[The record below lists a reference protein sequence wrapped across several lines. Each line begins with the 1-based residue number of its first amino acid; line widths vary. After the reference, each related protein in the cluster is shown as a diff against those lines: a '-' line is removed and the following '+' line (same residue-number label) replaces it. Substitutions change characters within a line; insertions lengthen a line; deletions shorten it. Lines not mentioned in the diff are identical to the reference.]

1 MKKLLLA
8 LVCVLGAMTST
19 AQTTDIREL
28 FKQMPDS
35 IFPYLTLNNRLDCI
49 DFKESNM
56 EARVANSFSGQTRM
70 EVLNEHF
77 ISMWMNNA
85 VTMQMRVLPTASPVD
100 DVKAVICMVT
110 TYGTKMKESTI
121 RFFSCKWNP
130 LPTDSYVTLN
140 ASRLIRQP
148 ENMTDSRYDE
158 LSRLLQP
165 YMVVAKLSEDT
176 DELMLTVSNDALDK
190 KEQTE
195 TDEVILQINLKWNGK
210 SFNKL

>member
-1 MKKLLLA
+1 MKKVLFTLLVSVFGIMA
-8 LVCVLGAMTST
+8 ST

-85 VTMQMRVLPTASPVD
+85 VTMQMRVLPTTSSVD

-110 TYGTKMKESTI
+110 TYGTTVKESTV
-121 RFFSCKWNP
+121 RFFSCKWRP
-130 LPTDSYVTLN
+130 LKTESYVSMN
-140 ASRLIRQP
+140 ANELMQQP
-148 ENMTDSRYDE
+148 NNMPDERFQE
-158 LSRLLQP
+158 LSRLLEP
-165 YMVVAKLSEDT
+165 YLIVAKLSEDE
-176 DELMLTVSNDALDK
+176 DELILTLSNDALD
-190 KEQTE
+190 EENRAE
-195 TDEVILQINLKWNGK
+195 TDEIIMQINLKWSGK
-210 SFNKL
+210 KFN

>member
-8 LVCVLGAMTST
+8 LVCMSGFLTST

-35 IFPYLTLNNRLDCI
+35 LFPYLTLNNRLDCI

-85 VTMQMRVLPTASPVD
+85 VTMQMRVLPTTSPVD

-110 TYGTKMKESTI
+110 TYGTTVKESTI
-121 RFFSCKWNP
+121 RFFSCKWKP
-130 LPTDSYVTLN
+130 LQTQSYVN
-140 ASRLIRQP
+140 IDASMLLMQP
-148 ENMTDSRYDE
+148 GYMPDE
-158 LSRLLQP
+158 RFEELCNKLQP
-165 YMVVAKLSEDT
+165 YLIVAELSKDV
-176 DELMLTVSNDALDK
+176 DELMLTISNAALD
-190 KEQTE
+190 EEERVNTE
-195 TDEVILQINLKWNGK
+195 EIIMQINLKWNK
-210 SFNKL
+210 NSFKKL

>member
-1 MKKLLLA
+1 MKKVLFTL
-8 LVCVLGAMTST
+8 LVCAFGIMAST

-49 DFKESNM
+49 DFKDSNM

-85 VTMQMRVLPTASPVD
+85 VTMQMRVLPTTSSVD

-110 TYGTKMKESTI
+110 TYGTTVKESTV
-121 RFFSCKWNP
+121 RFFSCKWRP
-130 LPTDSYVTLN
+130 LKTESYVSMN
-140 ASRLIRQP
+140 ANELMQQP
-148 ENMTDSRYDE
+148 NNMPDERFQE
-158 LSRLLQP
+158 LSRLLEP
-165 YMVVAKLSEDT
+165 YLIVAKLSEDV
-176 DELMLTVSNDALDK
+176 DELMLTLSNEALD
-190 KEQTE
+190 EENRAE
-195 TDEVILQINLKWNGK
+195 TDEIIMQINLKWSGK
-210 SFNKL
+210 KFN

>member
-1 MKKLLLA
+1 MKKVLFTLLVSVFGIMA
-8 LVCVLGAMTST
+8 ST

-85 VTMQMRVLPTASPVD
+85 VTMQMRVLPTTSSVD

-110 TYGTKMKESTI
+110 TYGTTVKESTV
-121 RFFSCKWNP
+121 RFFSCKWRP
-130 LPTDSYVTLN
+130 LKTESYVSMN
-140 ASRLIRQP
+140 ANELMQQP
-148 ENMTDSRYDE
+148 NNMPDERFQE
-158 LSRLLQP
+158 LSRLLEP
-165 YMVVAKLSEDT
+165 YLIVVKLSEDV
-176 DELMLTVSNDALDK
+176 DELMLTLSNEALD
-190 KEQTE
+190 EENRAE
-195 TDEVILQINLKWNGK
+195 TDEIIMQINLKWSGK
-210 SFNKL
+210 KFN

>member
-1 MKKLLLA
+1 MA
-8 LVCVLGAMTST
+8 ST

-85 VTMQMRVLPTASPVD
+85 VTMQMRVLPTTSSVD

-110 TYGTKMKESTI
+110 TYGTTVKESTV
-121 RFFSCKWNP
+121 RFFSCKWRP
-130 LPTDSYVTLN
+130 LKTESYVSMN
-140 ASRLIRQP
+140 ANELMQQP
-148 ENMTDSRYDE
+148 NNMPDERFQE
-158 LSRLLQP
+158 LSRLLEP
-165 YMVVAKLSEDT
+165 YLIVAKLSEDV
-176 DELMLTVSNDALDK
+176 DELMLTLSNEAL
-190 KEQTE
+190 EEENRAE
-195 TDEVILQINLKWNGK
+195 TDEIIMQINLKWSGK
-210 SFNKL
+210 KFN

>member
-1 MKKLLLA
+1 MKKVLFTLLVSVFGIMA
-8 LVCVLGAMTST
+8 ST

-85 VTMQMRVLPTASPVD
+85 VTMQMRVLPTTSSVD

-110 TYGTKMKESTI
+110 TYGTTVKESTV
-121 RFFSCKWNP
+121 RFFSCKWRP
-130 LPTDSYVTLN
+130 LKTESYVSMN
-140 ASRLIRQP
+140 ANELMQQP
-148 ENMTDSRYDE
+148 NNMPDERFQE
-158 LSRLLQP
+158 LSRLLEP
-165 YMVVAKLSEDT
+165 YLIVAKLSEDV
-176 DELMLTVSNDALDK
+176 DELMPTLSNEALD
-190 KEQTE
+190 EENRAE
-195 TDEVILQINLKWNGK
+195 TDEIIMQINLKWSGK
-210 SFNKL
+210 KFN

>member
-8 LVCVLGAMTST
+8 LVCMAGVWTST

-70 EVLNEHF
+70 EVLHEHF

-85 VTMQMRVLPTASPVD
+85 VTMQMRVLPTTSPVD
-100 DVKAVICMVT
+100 DMKAVICMVT
-110 TYGTKMKESTI
+110 TYGTTVKESTV
-121 RFFSCKWNP
+121 RFFSCKWKP
-130 LPTDSYVTLN
+130 LPTESYVNLDVN
-140 ASRLIRQP
+140 ELLCKPQDMP
-148 ENMTDSRYDE
+148 DSRFLE
-158 LSRLLQP
+158 LKRLLQP
-165 YMVVAKLSEDT
+165 YLVVAKLSEDV
-176 DELMLTVSNDALDK
+176 DELMLTICNDALDE

-195 TDEVILQINLKWNGK
+195 TDEIIMQINLKWNKK
-210 SFNKL
+210 SFNKP

>member
-1 MKKLLLA
+1 MKKVLFTLLISVFGIMA
-8 LVCVLGAMTST
+8 ST

-85 VTMQMRVLPTASPVD
+85 VTMQMRVLPTTSSVD

-110 TYGTKMKESTI
+110 TYGTTVKESTV
-121 RFFSCKWNP
+121 RFFSCKWRP
-130 LPTDSYVTLN
+130 LKTESYVSMN
-140 ASRLIRQP
+140 ANELMQQP
-148 ENMTDSRYDE
+148 NNMPDERFQE
-158 LSRLLQP
+158 LSRLLEP
-165 YMVVAKLSEDT
+165 YLIVAKLSEDV
-176 DELMLTVSNDALDK
+176 DELMLTLSNEALD
-190 KEQTE
+190 EENRAE
-195 TDEVILQINLKWNGK
+195 TDEIIMQINLKWSGK
-210 SFNKL
+210 KFN

>member
-1 MKKLLLA
+1 MKKVLFTL
-8 LVCVLGAMTST
+8 LVCAFGIMAST

-49 DFKESNM
+49 DFKDSNM

-85 VTMQMRVLPTASPVD
+85 VTMQMRVLPTTSSVD

-110 TYGTKMKESTI
+110 TYGTTVKESTV
-121 RFFSCKWNP
+121 RFFSCKWRP
-130 LPTDSYVTLN
+130 LNTESYVSMN
-140 ASRLIRQP
+140 ANELMQQP
-148 ENMTDSRYDE
+148 NNMPDERFQE
-158 LSRLLQP
+158 LSRLLEP
-165 YMVVAKLSEDT
+165 YLIVAKLSEDV
-176 DELMLTVSNDALDK
+176 DELMLTLSNEALD
-190 KEQTE
+190 EENRAE
-195 TDEVILQINLKWNGK
+195 TDEVIMQINLKWSGK
-210 SFNKL
+210 KFN

>member
-1 MKKLLLA
+1 MKKVLFTLLVSVFGIMA
-8 LVCVLGAMTST
+8 ST

-49 DFKESNM
+49 DFKDSNM

-85 VTMQMRVLPTASPVD
+85 VTMQMRVLPTTSSVD

-110 TYGTKMKESTI
+110 TYGTTVKESTV
-121 RFFSCKWNP
+121 RFFSCKWRP
-130 LPTDSYVTLN
+130 LKTESYVSMN
-140 ASRLIRQP
+140 ANELMQQP
-148 ENMTDSRYDE
+148 NNMPDERFQE
-158 LSRLLQP
+158 LSRLLEP
-165 YMVVAKLSEDT
+165 YLIVAKLSEDV
-176 DELMLTVSNDALDK
+176 DELMLTLSNEALD
-190 KEQTE
+190 EENRAE
-195 TDEVILQINLKWNGK
+195 TDEIIMQINLKWSGK
-210 SFNKL
+210 KFN

>member
-1 MKKLLLA
+1 MKKVLFTLLVSVFGIMA
-8 LVCVLGAMTST
+8 ST

-85 VTMQMRVLPTASPVD
+85 VTMQMRVLPTTSSVD

-110 TYGTKMKESTI
+110 TYGTTVKESTV
-121 RFFSCKWNP
+121 RFFSCKWRP
-130 LPTDSYVTLN
+130 LKTESYVSMN
-140 ASRLIRQP
+140 ANELMQQP
-148 ENMTDSRYDE
+148 NNMPDERFQE
-158 LSRLLQP
+158 LSRLLEP
-165 YMVVAKLSEDT
+165 YLIVAKLSEDV
-176 DELMLTVSNDALDK
+176 DELMLTLSNEALD
-190 KEQTE
+190 EENRAE
-195 TDEVILQINLKWNGK
+195 TDEIIMQINLKWSGK
-210 SFNKL
+210 KFN

>member
-1 MKKLLLA
+1 MKKVLFTLLVSVFGIMA
-8 LVCVLGAMTST
+8 ST

-85 VTMQMRVLPTASPVD
+85 VTMQMRVLPTTSSVD

-110 TYGTKMKESTI
+110 TYGTTVKESTV
-121 RFFSCKWNP
+121 RFFSCKWRP
-130 LPTDSYVTLN
+130 LKTESYVSMN
-140 ASRLIRQP
+140 ANELMQQP
-148 ENMTDSRYDE
+148 NNMPDERFQE
-158 LSRLLQP
+158 LSRLLEP
-165 YMVVAKLSEDT
+165 YLIVAKLSEDV
-176 DELMLTVSNDALDK
+176 DELMLTLSNEAL
-190 KEQTE
+190 EEENRAE
-195 TDEVILQINLKWNGK
+195 TDEIIMQINLKWSGK
-210 SFNKL
+210 KFN